1 MTETY
6 RYRGVDAQGK
16 PCEGVMQATSSDAAR
31 LRLLGQGVQVLD
43 LSTGS
48 ASIAS
53 PVSIA
58 AHSASLS
65 AGDVLLFTR
74 EMAHLKRANLP
85 LDKAFGILRELAPTE
100 RLKQFVILVGDG
112 IRGGKTLHHA
122 MQPYESSLGRQ
133 YLAMIRAGEASGNL
147 QHTLSDLANQLE
159 LDARQRGQLITALTY
174 PAILLGVSVLSV
186 FLLLLFVV
194 PQFRELFDSMGDK
207 LPLTTQWVLA
217 FSDIIRLHWQT
228 LMVLCLAVFLLLRR
242 WHASTSGRLAVD
254 AALLRMPILG
264 PVIVNIQS
272 VVYFRTLGLLLHRG
286 VPMLDSLR
294 YAADTLTNRV
304 MAAEVEPLIE
314 HVKSGKRISDGLT
327 DKHLG
332 RNGASSLIRV
342 AEETAQLDVTLA
354 SLSERFD
361 EESRRVLARLLSTV
375 EPLIIVC
382 LGTIVAF
389 IIIAILGG
397 VLSINETI

>member
-1 MTETY
+1 MTIESY
-6 RYRGVDAQGK
+6 QYRGTDAQGRHCSGTLK
-16 PCEGVMQATSSDAAR
+16 APSIDAAR
-31 LRLLGQGVQVLD
+31 LRLLGQGVRVLE
-43 LSTGS
+43 LSSG
-48 ASIAS
+48 
-53 PVSIA
+53 VSGGN
-58 AHSASLS
+58 SGTLNVSQFKLRTT
-65 AGDVLLFTR
+65 DVLLFTR
-74 EMAHLKRANLP
+74 ELAHLKRANLP
-85 LDKAFGILRELAPTE
+85 LDKSLTILRDLATTQ
-100 RLKQFVILVGDG
+100 RLKQFVVVIGEGV
-112 IRGGKTLHHA
+112 RGGKTLHQSL
-122 MQPYESSLGRQ
+122 QPYETSLGRQ

-207 LPLTTQWVLA
+207 LPLTTQWVLM
-217 FSDIIRLHWQT
+217 FSDIVRLHWQVILVLT
-228 LMVLCLAVFLLLRR
+228 LGVFLLSRQ
-242 WHASTSGRLAVD
+242 WYASPSGRLSID
-254 AALLRMPILG
+254 AALLRVPILG
-264 PVIVNIQS
+264 SVIMNLQS

-286 VPMLDSLR
+286 VPMLDALR
-294 YAADTLTNRV
+294 YAADTLTNHH
-304 MAAEVEPLIE
+304 MAAQVEPLLE
-314 HVKSGKRISDGLT
+314 HVKAGKRISDGLA
-327 DKHLG
+327 DKYLG
-332 RNGASSLIRV
+332 QNGASALIRV
-342 AEETAQLDVTLA
+342 AEETAQLHSTLI

>member
-6 RYRGVDAQGK
+6 LFRGVDAQGK
-16 PCEGVMQATSSDAAR
+16 PCEGSVQAASSDAAR
-31 LRLLGQGVQVLD
+31 MRLLGQGVQVLE
-43 LSTGS
+43 LTTGS
-48 ASIAS
+48 IGGSS
-53 PVSIA
+53 PA
-58 AHSASLS
+58 AAGNPATLSAS
-65 AGDVLLFTR
+65 DILLFTR

-85 LDKAFGILRELAPTE
+85 LDKAFGILRELASTD
-100 RLKQFVILVGDG
+100 RLKQFVTHVGEG
-112 IRGGKTLHHA
+112 IRGGKTLHQA
-122 MQPYESSLGRQ
+122 MQPYQTSLGRQ

-147 QHTLSDLANQLE
+147 QHTLSDLASQLE
-159 LDARQRGQLITALTY
+159 LDARQRGQLVTALTY

-194 PQFRELFDSMGDK
+194 PQFRELFDTMGDS
-207 LPLTTQWVLA
+207 LPLSTQWVLA
-217 FSDIIRLHWQT
+217 FSDTIRLHWQT
-228 LMVLCLAVFLLLRR
+228 LIFISLAAFLLLRR
-242 WHASTSGRLAVD
+242 WYASTSGRLTVD
-254 AALLRMPILG
+254 AALLRVPILG
-264 PVIVNIQS
+264 PVIVNLQS
-272 VVYFRTLGLLLHRG
+272 VVYYRTLGLLLHRG

-294 YAADTLTNRV
+294 YAADTLTNRF

-314 HVKSGKRISDGLT
+314 HVKSGKRISDGLAA
-327 DKHLG
+327 KHLG

-342 AEETAQLDVTLA
+342 AEETAQLDATLA